1 MGVGRGKL
9 TQIILKKIKMIIK
22 NIADLIGDTPL
33 FEINK
38 EIHGLKNIKLY
49 AKLELFNPYGSLKD
63 RVAKNILELDKAQG
77 KVVLESS
84 SGNTAKALAALCG
97 VNNLTFETVTN
108 RVKQKEVRQILQA
121 MGTNIVELPGFSECP
136 DPNDP
141 NDPLQVIEKKIKA
154 DPDKYFHTNQYFNEL
169 NIEAHKQSGQEIMQD
184 LKKVD
189 YFYGFLGTC
198 GSTRGIGE
206 VLKEKRDTKV
216 IGVVTQEG
224 EYVPGGRTENELYET
239 GFYEPSFYN
248 SIVKGSIQEA
258 IDGMLVLNR
267 KCGIPSGPTGGLSYQ
282 AIINHLSQF
291 DFEEEI
297 SVVFIVCDRIEPY
310 MSYLEKHRPSL
321 FSNSQEDST
330 SNSIESQI
338 SHEDVMQ
345 ASEIEFEEIDNKNS
359 MIIDIRS
366 NFSYNMGSLPN
377 AINIPPHLFDEFI
390 LQKNALPKNK
400 QIILVCPIGSVS
412 KKYVAYLESQGYDAY
427 SLRGGFI
434 KYKNEL

>member
-1 MGVGRGKL
+1 
-9 TQIILKKIKMIIK
+9 MIVK

-33 FEINK
+33 FEISK
-38 EIHGLKNIKLY
+38 EIHGLKNVKLY

-77 KVVLESS
+77 RVVVESS
-84 SGNTAKALAALCG
+84 SGNTAKALAGLCG

-108 RVKQKEVRQILQA
+108 RVKQKEVRQILQS

-141 NDPLQVIEKKIKA
+141 NDPLQVIEKKMKA
-154 DPDKYFHTNQYFNEL
+154 EPDKYFHTNQYFNEL
-169 NIEAHKQSGQEIMQD
+169 NIKAHNASGEEIIQD
-184 LKKVD
+184 LENID
-189 YFYGFLGTC
+189 YFFGFLGTC

-206 VLKEKRDTKV
+206 VLKEKRNSKI

-267 KCGIPSGPTGGLSYQ
+267 KCGIPCGPTAGLSYT
-282 AIINHLSQF
+282 AILKYLSEMN
-291 DFEEEI
+291 FEEGEEI
-297 SVVFIVCDRIEPY
+297 SVVFIVCDRIEAY
-310 MSYLEKHRPSL
+310 MSYLEKHRPSI
-321 FSNSQEDST
+321 FSNSLEQQT
-330 SNSIESQI
+330 TTNSIESYI
-338 SHEDVMQ
+338 THEDVMQ
-345 ASEIEFEEIDNKNS
+345 ASEIEFDEIDKENS

-366 NFSYNMGSLPN
+366 NFSFNMGSLPN
-377 AINIPPHLFDEFI
+377 AINISPHMFDEFI

-400 QIILVCPIGSVS
+400 EIILVCPVGTIS
-412 KKYVAYLESQGYDAY
+412 KKYVAYLEHQGYDAH
-427 SLRGGFI
+427 SLKGGYLN
-434 KYKNEL
+434 YKNEIQTN